1 MLVAAAASVLSD
13 DGAAP
18 VSFCWLCM
26 RIPDSDDLNFGV
38 YNFFARSE
46 VEDVNNDADFLRI
59 GPFAVA
65 SFLGS
70 FFRA

>member
-1 MLVAAAASVLSD
+1 MLVAAADSVLSD
-13 DGAAP
+13 DGALP
-18 VSFCWLCM
+18 VSFCSLC
-26 RIPDSDDLNFGV
+26 IELPDSDDFNFGV
-38 YNFFARSE
+38 LIFFARSE
-46 VEDVNNDADFLRI
+46 DVNDDADFLRI

>member
-1 MLVAAAASVLSD
+1 MNKTFLIIFVTSGQETKITEFVVKIS
-13 DGAAP
+13 
-18 VSFCWLCM
+18 SFWTKYYF
-26 RIPDSDDLNFGV
+26 LNNMFI
-38 YNFFARSE
+38 FFARSE
-46 VEDVNNDADFLRI
+46 DVNDDADFLRI